1 VSQKEPVILGI
12 ESSCDDTS
20 AAILKNET
28 ILSNVIAGQEVHKRY
43 GGVVPELASRAHM
56 QHILPVVDSALNEA
70 GVTLKDLDAI
80 AFTRG
85 PGLMGSLVV
94 GTSFA
99 KSLALALNIPL
110 VDVNHMHGHILAH
123 FIDDAGTSKPK
134 FPFLCMTV
142 SGGHT
147 QIVLVRDYL
156 DMEVVG
162 QTRDDAAGEAFD
174 KAAKMLGFEYPGGPL
189 IDRYAQ
195 EGDSK
200 RFTFSKPR
208 VDGYDFSFSGLK
220 TAILYFLQA
229 ETKKD
234 PRFIEENKADLC
246 ASIQHTIIAILM
258 RQLKRAAKDLGI
270 SEVAIAGGVSA
281 NSGLREALEATGRSL
296 GWSTYIPKFEY
307 CTDNA
312 AMIAI
317 AGRYLFEKGEWSD
330 QSVVAQPRVPF
341 SR

>member
-20 AAILKNET
+20 AAILKNNT
-28 ILSNVIAGQEVHKRY
+28 ILSNFIAGQEVHRRY
-43 GGVVPELASRAHM
+43 GGVVPELASRAHL
-56 QHILPVVDSALNEA
+56 QNILPVVDSAIKEA
-70 GVTLKDLDAI
+70 GVELTDIDAI

-99 KSLALALNIPL
+99 KSLALSLGVPL
-110 VDVNHMHGHILAH
+110 IDVNHMHGHILAH
-123 FIDDAGTSKPK
+123 FIDDAGHSKPQ

-147 QIVLVRDYL
+147 QIVLVKDYL
-156 DMEVVG
+156 DMEIVG
-162 QTRDDAAGEAFD
+162 TTIDDAAGEAFD
-174 KAAKMLGFEYPGGPL
+174 KAAKMLGFDYPGGPL
-189 IDRYAQ
+189 IDKFAK
-195 EGDSK
+195 EGDPK

-208 VDGYDFSFSGLK
+208 VSGYDFSFSGLK

-229 ETKKD
+229 EEKND
-234 PRFIEENKADLC
+234 PDFIEKNKADLC
-246 ASIQHTIIAILM
+246 ASIQHTIVTILIK
-258 RQLKRAAKDLGI
+258 QLKRVAKDYKI
-270 SEVAIAGGVSA
+270 TEIAIAGGVSA
-281 NSGLREALEATGRSL
+281 NSGLRNALEQTGKQL
-296 GWSTYIPKFEY
+296 GWNTYIPKFEY

-317 AGRYLFEKGEWSD
+317 AGRYLYDAGIFTD
-330 QSVVAQPRVPF
+330 QTAVAQPRTAF
-341 SR
+341 NR